1 MHLVV
6 QNKYFSFRYNFR
18 QQESLK
24 SSKLLVSDFVI
35 LFLDVIGMGFY
46 VHYPMCLQSNL
57 IIHLSPLHFLGFL
70 GQRIVKRTMFWM
82 SIGFLYWCTKMMLH
96 PRHWRTR
103 WGTSQSIPQCYVL
116 RNLLRIL
123 GMVWDS
129 NTHNSKEPKVDDHVI
144 AMQFFT
150 HIIIDDITKTQRCFV
165 SDQIMD
171 CTSLVW
177 VLGIFNIFQWHM
189 GE

>member
-1 MHLVV
+1 
-6 QNKYFSFRYNFR
+6 
-18 QQESLK
+18 
-24 SSKLLVSDFVI
+24 
-35 LFLDVIGMGFY
+35 
-46 VHYPMCLQSNL
+46 
-57 IIHLSPLHFLGFL
+57 
-70 GQRIVKRTMFWM
+70 M

-103 WGTSQSIPQCYVL
+103 WGTSWSIPQCYVL

-189 GE
+189 GEWLLTLRANHNGHATKKQQNKSIGSALEYDAQFDQLPPKMAICKRALGSMSFCCFVLRNLDFKKPMRPLPRCFLK